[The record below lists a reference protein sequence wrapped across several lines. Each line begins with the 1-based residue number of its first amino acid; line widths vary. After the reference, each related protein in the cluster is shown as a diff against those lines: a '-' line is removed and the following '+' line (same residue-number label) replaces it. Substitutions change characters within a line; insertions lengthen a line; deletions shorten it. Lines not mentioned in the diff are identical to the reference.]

1 MNDKTQQA
9 SNTSIHHYVLNLS
22 YDGTDFSGFAKQKDP
37 KVTTVQDT
45 VEQALKTCL
54 RLPAVPETVC
64 AGRTDAGVHA
74 LDQHLSFALNAATAA
89 DIPLPLDGRQRK
101 QIVRSLNALTSDS
114 VSIRSLVP
122 TTASFSA
129 RFDALSR
136 EYRYYIYN
144 ATTPPAFIRDF
155 SWHVPQ
161 SLDLEAM
168 ILATNYLRGK
178 HDFRSFC
185 TKASAEPEKNTVREI
200 LEIEIFP
207 QEIMG
212 EELLTIRIVGT
223 AFLHSMVRIIVGT
236 LHEIG
241 HSKRNPEDILHI
253 LAAQQR
259 EAAGQTAPAKGLIL
273 HKVNYPSAAFCVK

>member
-1 MNDKTQQA
+1 MNDNSKT
-9 SNTSIHHYVLNLS
+9 NKPFRHHYVLNLA

-54 RLPAVPETVC
+54 RLRETPETVC

-74 LDQHLSFALNAATAA
+74 LDQYLSFSLDSDANE
-89 DIPLPLDGRQRK
+89 PLDDQQRS
-101 QIVRSLNALTSDS
+101 QITRSLNALTPES
-114 VSIRSLVP
+114 VSIRSLAPVN
-122 TTASFSA
+122 ASFSA

-144 ATTPPAFIRDF
+144 ATTPSAFMRGF

-161 SLDLEAM
+161 KFDLEAM
-168 ILATNYLRGK
+168 ISATKYLQGK

-185 TKASAEPEKNTVREI
+185 TAASADPDKNTVREI
-200 LEIEIFP
+200 IEIEIFP

-212 EELLTIRIVGT
+212 EKVVVVRIVGT

-236 LHEIG
+236 LQEIG
-241 HSKRNPEDILHI
+241 HSKRKPSDIMHI
-253 LAAQQR
+253 LEAQNR
-259 EAAGQTAPAKGLIL
+259 EAAGQTAPAKGLVL
-273 HKVNYPSAAFCVK
+273 HKVTYPNSALRIC